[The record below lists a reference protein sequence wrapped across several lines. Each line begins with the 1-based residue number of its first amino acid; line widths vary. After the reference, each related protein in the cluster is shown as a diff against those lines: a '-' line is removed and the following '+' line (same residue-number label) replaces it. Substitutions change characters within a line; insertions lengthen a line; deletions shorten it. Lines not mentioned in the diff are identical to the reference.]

1 MKQFSCGDVVP
12 GCTAHFQGATTEA
25 ILKDVAVHAKNDH
38 GMTVIPQE
46 VIDHVLAQIKDIS
59 AN

>member
-12 GCTAHFQGATTEA
+12 GCTAHFSGASNDD
-25 ILKDVAVHAKNDH
+25 ILKQVAIHAKGDH

-46 VIDHVLAQIKDIS
+46 VIDHVLAQIKDVS